1 MTLQIFSTKI
11 ENMHYKPF
19 PDTYW
24 QKIESAL
31 KEVKAKGEPIY
42 AAFDADGTLWDTD
55 LGENFFQYQIDQNQV
70 ELPSDPWSHYYNLK
84 KVNDDP
90 RSAYMWLAQINK
102 SKSLEQV
109 KTWAQEAFNLV
120 QPNPIF
126 SEQLKLI
133 HYLKS
138 NGVQIYIVTASI
150 KWAVEP
156 GARALGLT
164 EENVIGVE
172 TEVQNGIITDTPV
185 YPVTY
190 RLGKTEAL
198 MKKTNKQRPFLCAGN
213 TIGDLELLLS
223 ATHIQLAVSASA
235 RDDRI
240 FGNERELLQKA
251 VEFNWLGHRFI

>member
-1 MTLQIFSTKI
+1 
-11 ENMHYKPF
+11 MHYKPY
-19 PDTYW
+19 PDAYW
-24 QKIESAL
+24 QKIETAL
-31 KEVKAKGEPIY
+31 KEVKARGEPLY

-70 ELPSDPWSHYYNLK
+70 ELPKDPWDHYYNLK
-84 KVNDDP
+84 KVDNDP

-102 SKSLEQV
+102 SKPLDQV
-109 KTWAQEAFNLV
+109 KAWAQEAFNLV

-164 EENVIGVE
+164 EDNVIGVE
-172 TEVQNGIITDTPV
+172 TEVQNGLVTDIPV
-185 YPVTY
+185 LPVTY

-223 ATHIQLAVSASA
+223 ATHIQLAVSAAS